1 VDGET
6 ARRVALEATLRI
18 ADELRRTAAQL
29 SSTRALWRPGG
40 IARHT
45 VEILAHCAAHGR
57 FHAAVIAGS
66 ALPYR
71 TADELDRAVD
81 ACRSLDAARSFLD
94 ASIGEL
100 TKAIEDL
107 PETRFAEVMAM
118 PWGERVPVPF
128 GLLMAALHLQYHLGQ
143 VCQIQAML
151 GDDQQY

>member
-1 VDGET
+1 M
-6 ARRVALEATLRI
+6 ALEATMRA

-45 VEILAHCAAHGR
+45 VEIVAHCAAHGR
-57 FHAAVIAGS
+57 FHAAVIAGA

-71 TADELDRAVD
+71 TADELDRVVD
-81 ACRSLDAARSFLD
+81 SCKSLDAALAFFD

-100 TKAIEDL
+100 IRAIESL
-107 PETRFAEVMAM
+107 PEARFSEVMTM
-118 PWGERVPVPF
+118 PWGERAPVPF
-128 GLLMAALHLQYHLGQ
+128 GLLMAALHIQYHLGQ